1 MLGLFLCLFL
11 CPPLQAQAGGATVG
25 APAPEV
31 RLPRLPGGED
41 VSLSS
46 LRGKV
51 VYLDFW
57 ASWCG
62 PCRTSFPQL
71 EQLRNELG
79 SRGFEVYA
87 INVDE
92 VEADALQFMSEVPVS
107 YLVVRDGE
115 GATPEAYGILGMP
128 TGYLIDRQGVVR
140 HVHQGFKKRDG
151 AILRTEIVELLG
163 E

>member
-1 MLGLFLCLFL
+1 V
-11 CPPLQAQAGGATVG
+11 QAGGAVVG
-25 APAPEV
+25 QAAPAV
-31 RLPRLPGGED
+31 NLPQLSGAGE
-41 VSLSS
+41 VSLES

-51 VYLDFW
+51 IYLDFW

-62 PCRTSFPQL
+62 PCRVSFPQL

-79 SRGFEVYA
+79 PQGFEVLA

-92 VEADALQFMSEVPVS
+92 VEADAQGFLSESPVS

-115 GATPEAYGILGMP
+115 GVTPQAYGILGMP
-128 TGYLIDRQGVVR
+128 TGYLIDRQGIVR
-140 HVHQGFKKRDG
+140 EVHQGFKKSDG
-151 AILRTEIVELLG
+151 AQLRPAIVELLG